1 MKIDHSQQP
10 TIPKR
15 IMTEYLRHYQ
25 DANGEWTLPIW
36 SPSKKQWYVINLVSN
51 AICVLEGQDA

>member
-1 MKIDHSQQP
+1 MKIDHSRQP

-25 DANGEWTLPIW
+25 DANGEWTLPTFYPPTGEW
-36 SPSKKQWYVINLVSN
+36 SVTNLVSN
-51 AICVLEGQDA
+51 ATRTLEGQDA